1 MSRATCLVIALVC
14 ASLTNCVLV
23 ASAEDNGSQALQD
36 HYLLHVDCLNVLNEQ
51 ISWELYA
58 SIVYLNMAA
67 YFARPTV
74 ARDGYAKFFREQ
86 SLEEYGHA
94 AKFIDYINSRNGT
107 VKRISIDESPKNE
120 WSSPR
125 EALADAIK
133 LEKYV
138 YAKIQY
144 IHDVADQKCQDVHL
158 ADFLESDYFTEQVE
172 SIKELQTMVTK
183 LDVVDVSASAVIDF
197 MTDER
202 LLRAKSADL

>member
-1 MSRATCLVIALVC
+1 MHQSLKFGLVLTL
-14 ASLTNCVLV
+14 ASLSVCGLLV
-23 ASAEDNGSQALQD
+23 SADDNGSLPFQD
-36 HYLLHVDCLNVLNEQ
+36 YYLLHNDCLNVLNEQ

-67 YFARPTV
+67 YFDRPSV
-74 ARDGYAKFFREQ
+74 ARNGYAKFFKDQ

-107 VKRISIDESPKNE
+107 VKRISIEESPKNE

-125 EALADAIK
+125 DALMDAIK
-133 LEKYV
+133 LEKNV

-144 IHDVADQKCQDVHL
+144 IHDVAEQKCQDSHL
-158 ADFLESDYFTEQVE
+158 TDFLESYYFTEQVD
-172 SIKELQTMVTK
+172 SIKELQTMLTK
-183 LDVVDVSASAVIDF
+183 INVADPSASAVIVH

-202 LLRAKSADL
+202 LKKSKDDL

>member
-1 MSRATCLVIALVC
+1 MAKSLSLLTLAFVAATCCTLLV
-14 ASLTNCVLV
+14 
-23 ASAEDNGSQALQD
+23 SAQDNDSHALQD
-36 HYLLHVDCLNVLNEQ
+36 HYLIHVDCLNVLNEQ

-67 YFARPTV
+67 YFDRPSV
-74 ARDGYAKFFREQ
+74 ARNGYARYFKDQ

-133 LEKYV
+133 LEKHV

-144 IHDVADQKCQDVHL
+144 IHDVADQKCQDAHL
-158 ADFLESDYFTEQVE
+158 TDFLESYYFTEQVE
-172 SIKELQTMVTK
+172 SIKELQTMLTK
-183 LDVVDVSASAVIDF
+183 IDVSDPSASAVIDHI
-197 MTDER
+197 TDEK
-202 LLRAKSADL
+202 LKKAKKEEL